1 MEMDVVAAGVG
12 APYLRNQLELWDRL
26 LQEFIV
32 YLREYSQQA
41 AQLQAQAAAVGEEA
55 PVL

>member
-1 MEMDVVAAGVG
+1 
-12 APYLRNQLELWDRL
+12 LWDRL

-32 YLREYSQQA
+32 YLREYSQRA
-41 AQLQAQAAAVGEEA
+41 AQLQAAAVGEEA